1 VTILRLHDPN
11 DWRKLDP
18 DSAAET
24 AAMMIALALAL
35 AAVLAFGIWVAL
47 RLTLRDRRDDSLRD
61 LLDGADALER
71 QLHDCRE
78 RMKKLQALLAQ
89 LPSDMTRPALAALD
103 PDGQVKTA
111 LRDVL
116 AHRLWIQ
123 QNGETASQ
131 RQLDEALDAIKKSR
145 EQLSEQLRK
154 LDEVGNELAA
164 AGAELKAAY
173 SLSASRKRPAGPP
186 RKLNGHAAPDA

>member
-1 VTILRLHDPN
+1 MTTELG
-11 DWRKLDP
+11 
-18 DSAAET
+18 AA
-24 AAMMIALALAL
+24 LV
-35 AAVLAFGIWVAL
+35 VLVGAFGLWFAYKL
-47 RLTLRDRRDDSLRD
+47 SRRDRRDNALRS

-78 RMKKLQALLAQ
+78 RMQRLQKLLSQ

-103 PDGQVKTA
+103 PEGQVKTA

-123 QNGETASQ
+123 QNGETASLQ
-131 RQLDEALDAIKKSR
+131 QLDDALSAISKSR
-145 EQLSEQLRK
+145 DQLSGQLKR
-154 LDEVGNELAA
+154 LDEVGSELAA

-173 SLSASRKRPAGPP
+173 SLSARKGSAGKDK
-186 RKLNGHAAPDA
+186 KLNGHAAPDA

>member
-1 VTILRLHDPN
+1 MTIVLG
-11 DWRKLDP
+11 
-18 DSAAET
+18 
-24 AAMMIALALAL
+24 LAL
-35 AAVLAFGIWVAL
+35 AAFVVLGAWLAYKL
-47 RLTLRDRRDDSLRD
+47 SRRDRRDDSLRS

-78 RMKKLQALLAQ
+78 RMQKLQKLLAQ

-103 PDGQVKTA
+103 PEGQVKTA

-131 RQLDEALDAIKKSR
+131 QQLDEALNAISKSR
-145 EQLSEQLRK
+145 DALAEQLRR

-173 SLSASRKRPAGPP
+173 SLSANRKKGP
-186 RKLNGHAAPDA
+186 RKKLNGHASPDA

>member
-1 VTILRLHDPN
+1 MT
-11 DWRKLDP
+11 
-18 DSAAET
+18 
-24 AAMMIALALAL
+24 IALGVAL
-35 AAVLAFGIWVAL
+35 AALVVLGAWLAYKL
-47 RLTLRDRRDDSLRD
+47 SRRDRRDDALRS

-78 RMKKLQALLAQ
+78 RMQKLQKLLGQ

-103 PDGQVKTA
+103 PEGQVKTA

-123 QNGETASQ
+123 QNGETASLQ
-131 RQLDEALDAIKKSR
+131 QLDEALHAISKSR
-145 EQLSEQLRK
+145 DALSEQLRR
-154 LDEVGNELAA
+154 LDEVGNDLAA

-173 SLSASRKRPAGPP
+173 SLSAKRKRKPDG
-186 RKLNGHAAPDA
+186 KKKFNGHASPDA

>member
-1 VTILRLHDPN
+1 MTILLGV
-11 DWRKLDP
+11 
-18 DSAAET
+18 
-24 AAMMIALALAL
+24 AL
-35 AAVLAFGIWVAL
+35 AALVVLGAWLASKLSRRDKRDDAL
-47 RLTLRDRRDDSLRD
+47 RS

-78 RMKKLQALLAQ
+78 RMQKLQKLLAQ

-103 PDGQVKTA
+103 PEGQVKTA

-123 QNGETASQ
+123 QNGETASLQ
-131 RQLDEALDAIKKSR
+131 QLDEALAAISKSR
-145 EQLSEQLRK
+145 DALSEQLKR
-154 LDEVGNELAA
+154 LDEVGNDLAA

-173 SLSASRKRPAGPP
+173 SLSARKQKAAPKK
-186 RKLNGHAAPDA
+186 KLNGHASPDA

>member
-1 VTILRLHDPN
+1 MTI
-11 DWRKLDP
+11 
-18 DSAAET
+18 
-24 AAMMIALALAL
+24 AMGVALATFV
-35 AAVLAFGIWVAL
+35 VLGVWLVYKLSRRDQREDAL
-47 RLTLRDRRDDSLRD
+47 RS

-71 QLHDCRE
+71 ELHDCRV
-78 RMKKLQALLAQ
+78 RMQKLQKLLSQ

-103 PDGQVKTA
+103 PEGQVKDA

-123 QNGETASQ
+123 QNGETASMQ
-131 RQLDEALDAIKKSR
+131 QLDEALAAISKSR
-145 EQLSEQLRK
+145 DHLAEQLKR

-173 SLSASRKRPAGPP
+173 SLQANRKSPKPP
-186 RKLNGHAAPDA
+186 RKKLNGHTAPDA